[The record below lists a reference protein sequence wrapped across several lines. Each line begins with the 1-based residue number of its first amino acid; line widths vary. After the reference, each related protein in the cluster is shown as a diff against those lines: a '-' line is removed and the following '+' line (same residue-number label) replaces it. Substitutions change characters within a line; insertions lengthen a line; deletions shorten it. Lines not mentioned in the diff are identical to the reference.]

1 MGSHLFHRRIGGLPL
16 PCHQVVWAEKNDT
29 CFGQPDS
36 RYEGFLISCRWS
48 IKDRNQCVKNAYDKV
63 HMTLKDFS
71 HRLRRGPHHGSSIA
85 ELTAAA
91 MSLPEARVQKVQAL
105 RDLMEAGQY
114 QVSAEQLAAAM
125 LDQMR
130 EAPTSADL
138 TGLDSA

>member
-1 MGSHLFHRRIGGLPL
+1 
-16 PCHQVVWAEKNDT
+16 
-29 CFGQPDS
+29 
-36 RYEGFLISCRWS
+36 
-48 IKDRNQCVKNAYDKV
+48 
-63 HMTLKDFS
+63 MTLKDFS